1 MFCLS
6 AQPSDQQ
13 QQTVAGGPKILAL
26 ELNEQQSIPTSH
38 SMDSLGSPTA
48 GDLEKALDFSG
59 LIMTSKNVADEED
72 FDIEIVEVFN
82 VSYLP
87 LHSLF
92 ALPVCWASA
101 KLRPVKNMP
110 LNTDMFDDEDDVL
123 EIAAVLAFPKEAKK
137 LITPVTLDVSRCGR
151 ITLPPK
157 KGESPTDAED
167 ALLIYSYVPR
177 EDTNKLK
184 SSPVEADNKLQSSSM
199 GITPNNNQ
207 VPAKEPASVI

>member
-6 AQPSDQQ
+6 AKPSDQEQ
-13 QQTVAGGPKILAL
+13 QQAGAGGLKIQAL
-26 ELNEQQSIPTSH
+26 HLNEQQSTPTS
-38 SMDSLGSPTA
+38 SGMDNLGSPTA
-48 GDLEKALDFSG
+48 EDLEKALDFSG
-59 LIMTSKNVADEED
+59 LIMTSKNVAEEED

-110 LNTDMFDDEDDVL
+110 LNTDIFDDENDAV

-137 LITPVTLDVSRCGR
+137 LKTPVTLDVSRCGR
-151 ITLPPK
+151 ITVSTTV
-157 KGESPTDAED
+157 G
-167 ALLIYSYVPR
+167 
-177 EDTNKLK
+177 
-184 SSPVEADNKLQSSSM
+184 
-199 GITPNNNQ
+199 
-207 VPAKEPASVI
+207 